1 MREKRREQ
9 VLELRE
15 VKEEEIF
22 ASYQKEV
29 LQKKVGNKQGESLWV
44 SPTAHWGSG

>member
-1 MREKRREQ
+1 MSEFEG
-9 VLELRE
+9 
-15 VKEEEIF
+15 EEDG
-22 ASYQKEV
+22 ASTGAQV